1 MIEKKR
7 EQELY
12 EETSRRLRELL
23 SERNMKAI
31 ELAEL
36 SGVNRSNISQ
46 YVNGVH
52 VPNTT
57 TAYKMAQV
65 LRCNPAYLMGF
76 DVNPH
81 SSIEAAEYT
90 FEAPKGTVTLSSHD
104 YTVEDLKGLSFTIE
118 ANNEDKGRDKRL
130 LAYMTKLYDAYQKAP
145 KNVQDAVR
153 TLLNGDN
160 NNESS

>member
-12 EETSRRLRELL
+12 EETSRRLRQLL

-57 TAYKMAQV
+57 TAYKMAEV
-65 LRCNPAYLMGF
+65 LKCNPAYLMGF
-76 DVNPH
+76 DVNPD
-81 SSIEAAEYT
+81 SSIEAAEYSVET
-90 FEAPKGTVTLSSHD
+90 QKGTVKLSSHD
-104 YTVEDLKGLSFTIE
+104 YTVEDLKGLSLFIE
-118 ANNEDKGRDKRL
+118 PKQEDKGRDERL
-130 LAYMTKLYDAYQKAP
+130 LSYMTKLYDAYMKAP
-145 KNVQDAVR
+145 KNIQDAVR
-153 TLLNGDN
+153 TLLNGDGN
-160 NNESS
+160 DESE